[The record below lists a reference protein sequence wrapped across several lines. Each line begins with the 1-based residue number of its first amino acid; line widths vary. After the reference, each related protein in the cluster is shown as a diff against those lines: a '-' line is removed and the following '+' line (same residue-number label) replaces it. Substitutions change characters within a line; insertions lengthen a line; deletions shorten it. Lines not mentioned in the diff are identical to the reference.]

1 LQKPVSAK
9 AMADAFSRITDFLD
23 REVKRLLLVED
34 NEAERASIQ
43 ELIGNGDVS
52 TTAVGTVQDALESLR
67 NERFDCI
74 VLDLRLPDA
83 SGLDLIQII
92 RRQDKFKDLPIVV
105 YTGKELSAEERAKLD
120 RLAETVILK
129 DVRSPE
135 RLLDETT
142 LFLHRVEA
150 NLPEQK
156 KRMLRQIRESD
167 AVLSGRKVL
176 LVDDDVRSTFA
187 LANLLEH
194 HRMEVTYADNGK
206 KAIDVLQ
213 TTRDIDLVLMDMMMP
228 EMSGYEAIRAIR
240 RMDPYK
246 ALPIIALTAKA
257 LKGDREECIRAG
269 ASDYISKPVDTD
281 QLVSLL
287 RVWLYR

>member
-1 LQKPVSAK
+1 V
-9 AMADAFSRITDFLD
+9 
-23 REVKRLLLVED
+23 
-34 NEAERASIQ
+34 
-43 ELIGNGDVS
+43 
-52 TTAVGTVQDALESLR
+52 
-67 NERFDCI
+67 
-74 VLDLRLPDA
+74 
-83 SGLDLIQII
+83 
-92 RRQDKFKDLPIVV
+92 
-105 YTGKELSAEERAKLD
+105 
-120 RLAETVILK
+120 K

-167 AVLSGRKVL
+167 TVLSGRKVL

-194 HRMEVTYADNGK
+194 HRMEVIYADNGK
-206 KAIDVLQ
+206 KAIDALKQ
-213 TTRDIDLVLMDMMMP
+213 TPDIDVVLMDMMMP

-240 RMDPYK
+240 AMDRYK
-246 ALPIIALTAKA
+246 SLPIVALTAKA
-257 LKGDREECIRAG
+257 LKGDREECIQAG
-269 ASDYISKPVDTD
+269 ASDYISKPVDKD
-281 QLVSLL
+281 QLMSLL